1 MRVCGGPIAIFLA
14 SLVPLSALADDSLT
28 PSVATL
34 SVEGQRDR
42 AEVVIDGSFRVP
54 KYSIDSLGDGKQII
68 IHVEDAVLGPGGLQV
83 HGSSALIVR
92 STASDSARGVRIAIQ
107 LTRKATYRARTE
119 DGRIRVLFD
128 ASDNPAAEHGDRQLS
143 RKAVSKPA
151 AVGGGYAPIP
161 ATDVAPSA
169 ETTSVGELPTVQYVG
184 IERRNGRERVIIEL
198 DRPAEFRIVPGA
210 NGPARMEVHGAK
222 LGARVPTRVPGEV
235 GSIVREVQV
244 GAEAGRV
251 TLSVDRKGVGNATAI
266 REGNRIVWMFAGEV
280 AASGNARQ
288 TETIAREEAVDVDGE
303 EVAAFLSDVPLQVS
317 AAKNG
322 ARYEGRRI
330 DLDFKDA
337 DIHNILRLLSEVG
350 NVNVV
355 TADDVSGSVTIKMR
369 SVPWDQALDVILTS
383 KGLGMVRRG
392 NLIRVAPQ
400 ATLEKERELA
410 IAREKQRL
418 ALAPLETRLI
428 PVSYAGA
435 TTLQPRVSELLSER
449 GKVAVDVRTNILVV
463 RDVPENLDN
472 VEELVRSLD
481 TQTPQVL
488 IEARI
493 VEAGASFTNEFGI
506 QWGGDVVMSSA
517 TGNPTGLV
525 FPSDLTLAGGSTDTQ
540 TPTAGLSPFGGT
552 PNPNFVVNFP
562 APAGTGRGA
571 AIGLSMGS
579 LSGNVNVSV
588 RLSAFETSGDLRIIS
603 APRIL
608 TLDNH
613 AATIS
618 QGTSIPYSQVGAQGV
633 QTTFQEAV
641 LSLNVTPHVTND
653 GAVSMD
659 VAISRNEPDFNQR
672 SARGDPTILKRQAQ
686 TTLLVQD
693 GHTAVIGG
701 IFTRNSGHGFDQIPF
716 FGDIPILGVLF
727 QHRTQRDARSELLI
741 FLTPRIVNRGEA
753 LSH

>member
-1 MRVCGGPIAIFLA
+1 MRVSCGGMAVLA
-14 SLVPLSALADDSLT
+14 VAVVLPGLALAEPSRTSL
-28 PSVATL
+28 ATL
-34 SVEGQRDR
+34 HVSGQRDR
-42 AEVVIDGSFRVP
+42 AEVTIDGNFKVP
-54 KYSIDSLGDGKQII
+54 SYSIDALDDGKQVII
-68 IHVEDAVLGPGGLQV
+68 SVDGAQLDSQGLKVDGTAQLV
-83 HGSSALIVR
+83 VS
-92 STASDSARGVRIAIQ
+92 STATTSAKGVRIAVK
-107 LTRKATYRARTE
+107 LTRRAAYRARSE
-119 DGRIRVLFD
+119 DGKIKVTFD
-128 ASDNPAAEHGDRQLS
+128 ALD
-143 RKAVSKPA
+143 
-151 AVGGGYAPIP
+151 
-161 ATDVAPSA
+161 ATEPNSEPDGSHAS
-169 ETTSVGELPTVQYVG
+169 TIQHVG
-184 IERRNGRERVIIEL
+184 IERRDGRERVVIEL
-198 DRPAEFRIVPGA
+198 DHPAEFRIIPG
-210 NGPARMEVHGAK
+210 NSGPARMQIERAGI
-222 LGARVPTRVPGEV
+222 ARDVPAQIKGDDASQVRNVAVRGEGDRVLL
-235 GSIVREVQV
+235 
-244 GAEAGRV
+244 
-251 TLSVDRKGVGNATAI
+251 TVDRASFGNATAI
-266 REGNRIVWMFAGEV
+266 REGNRIVWMFAPGV
-280 AASGNARQ
+280 STKGISRQ
-288 TETIAREEAVDVDGE
+288 TETVAREAAVNIDGE
-303 EVAAFLSDVPLQVS
+303 EVAAFLSDVPLQVGVP
-317 AAKNG
+317 KTDN
-322 ARYEGRRI
+322 RYSGRRI

-355 TADDVSGSVTIKMR
+355 TADDVSGTITIKMR
-369 SVPWDQALDVILTS
+369 AVPWDQALDVILTS

-400 ATLEKERELA
+400 AVLEKERELA

-428 PVSYAGA
+428 PVSYATA
-435 TTLQPRVSELLSER
+435 QTLQPRVSELLSER

-463 RDVPENLDN
+463 RDIPENLDS

-488 IEARI
+488 IEARV
-493 VEAGASFTNEFGI
+493 VEATTSFSNEFGI
-506 QWGGDVVMSSA
+506 QWGGDVSMSSA

-525 FPSDLTLAGGSTDTQ
+525 FPHDLTLAGGATDGQ

-552 PNPNFVVNFP
+552 PNPNFAVNFP
-562 APAGTGRGA
+562 APAGKGQGG

-579 LSGNVNVSV
+579 LSGNVNFSL
-588 RLSAFETSGDLRIIS
+588 RLSAYETSGQVRIIS
-603 APRIL
+603 APRVL

-613 AATIS
+613 SATIS

-641 LSLNVTPHVTND
+641 LSLHVTPHVTND

-659 VAISRNEPDFNQR
+659 VQISRNEPDFNNR

-701 IFTRNSGHGFDQIPF
+701 IYTRNSGTGFDQIPVL
-716 FGDIPILGVLF
+716 GDIPILGVIF
-727 QHRTQRDARSELLI
+727 QHHDRRDARGELLI

>member
-1 MRVCGGPIAIFLA
+1 AGNIRSIE
-14 SLVPLSALADDSLT
+14 T
-28 PSVATL
+28 VAKET
-34 SVEGQRDR
+34 
-42 AEVVIDGSFRVP
+42 
-54 KYSIDSLGDGKQII
+54 
-68 IHVEDAVLGPGGLQV
+68 AVN
-83 HGSSALIVR
+83 I
-92 STASDSARGVRIAIQ
+92 
-107 LTRKATYRARTE
+107 
-119 DGRIRVLFD
+119 
-128 ASDNPAAEHGDRQLS
+128 
-143 RKAVSKPA
+143 
-151 AVGGGYAPIP
+151 
-161 ATDVAPSA
+161 
-169 ETTSVGELPTVQYVG
+169 
-184 IERRNGRERVIIEL
+184 
-198 DRPAEFRIVPGA
+198 
-210 NGPARMEVHGAK
+210 
-222 LGARVPTRVPGEV
+222 
-235 GSIVREVQV
+235 
-244 GAEAGRV
+244 
-251 TLSVDRKGVGNATAI
+251 
-266 REGNRIVWMFAGEV
+266 
-280 AASGNARQ
+280 
-288 TETIAREEAVDVDGE
+288 DGE
-303 EVAAFLSDVPLQVS
+303 EVAAFLSDVPLQVGVPKS
-317 AAKNG
+317 DG
-322 ARYEGRRI
+322 RYSGRRI

-369 SVPWDQALDVILTS
+369 AVPWDQALDVILTS

-428 PVSYAGA
+428 PVSYAA
-435 TTLQPRVSELLSER
+435 ALTLQPRVNELLSER

-463 RDVPENLDN
+463 RDIPENLDN

-493 VEAGASFTNEFGI
+493 VEATTSFSNEFGI
-506 QWGGDVVMSSA
+506 QWGGDVAASSA

-525 FPSDLTLAGGSTDTQ
+525 FPHDLTVAGGATDGT
-540 TPTAGLSPFGGT
+540 TPVAGLSPFGGT

-562 APAGTGRGA
+562 APAGTGRGG

-579 LSGNVNVSV
+579 LSGNLNVSV
-588 RLSAFETSGDLRIIS
+588 RLSAFESTGQARIIS
-603 APRIL
+603 APRVL

-613 AATIS
+613 SATIS

-641 LSLNVTPHVTND
+641 LSLAVTPHVTND
-653 GAVSMD
+653 GAVSME
-659 VAISRNEPDFNQR
+659 VQITRNEPNFNQR

-701 IFTRNSGHGFDQIPF
+701 IYTRNSGTGLDQIPLL
-716 FGDIPILGVLF
+716 GDIPILGVIF
-727 QHRTQRDARSELLI
+727 QHHTKTDARNELLI
-741 FLTPRIVNRGEA
+741 FLTPRIVNRGDA

>member
-1 MRVCGGPIAIFLA
+1 MRVSCGGIAVLCIGLWSRSVSAEPPSSDQPATSRLA
-14 SLVPLSALADDSLT
+14 RAEELPEVAAQRTGSI
-28 PSVATL
+28 ATL
-34 SVEGQRDR
+34 RIEGQRDH
-42 AEVVIDGSFRVP
+42 AELVIDGSFENP
-54 KYSIDSLGDGKQII
+54 SYSLDTLDGGKQVII
-68 IHVEDAVLGPGGLQV
+68 LVDDAVLAERNV
-83 HGSSALIVR
+83 AVRGSAQLIVR
-92 STASDSARGVRIAIQ
+92 STASSSAKGVRVVVQ
-107 LTRKATYRARTE
+107 LTRPAAYRAR
-119 DGRIRVLFD
+119 GQNGKIRVTFD
-128 ASDNPAAEHGDRQLS
+128 ALDAATKKVE
-143 RKAVSKPA
+143 
-151 AVGGGYAPIP
+151 
-161 ATDVAPSA
+161 PSA
-169 ETTSVGELPTVQYVG
+169 RPQTTANSDLGQVSYVG
-184 IERRNGRERVIIEL
+184 IERRNGRERVVVDL
-198 DRPAEFRIVPGA
+198 DRAAEFRVIPGSA
-210 NGPARMEVHGAK
+210 GPARMEIE
-222 LGARVPTRVPGEV
+222 RVRLRPEVPALVRGTEGSVVRGIKVSSDGDRVL
-235 GSIVREVQV
+235 
-244 GAEAGRV
+244 
-251 TLSVDRKGVGNATAI
+251 LSVDRLAGGNATAI
-266 REGNRIVWMFAGEV
+266 REGNRIVWLFAADPSNHGL
-280 AASGNARQ
+280 ARV
-288 TETIAREEAVDVDGE
+288 TETVARERATQIDGE
-303 EVAAFLSDVPLQVS
+303 EVAAFLSDVPLQVGTPS
-317 AAKNG
+317 G
-322 ARYEGRRI
+322 DGRYNGRRI

-355 TADDVSGSVTIKMR
+355 TADDVAGSVTIKMR
-369 SVPWDQALDVILTS
+369 AVPWDQALDVILTS

-435 TTLQPRVSELLSER
+435 TTLQPRVNELLSER
-449 GKVAVDVRTNILVV
+449 GKVAVDERTNILVV
-463 RDVPENLDN
+463 RDIPENLDN

-493 VEAGASFTNEFGI
+493 VEARTTFTNELGI

-517 TGNPTGLV
+517 TGNPTGLI
-525 FPSDLTLAGGSTDTQ
+525 FPHDLTIAGGATDGT
-540 TPTAGLSPFGGT
+540 TPLAGLSPFGGT

-562 APAGTGRGA
+562 APAGTGRGG

-579 LSGNVNVSV
+579 LSGNVNFSL
-588 RLSAFETSGDLRIIS
+588 RLSAYESTGQARIIS
-603 APRIL
+603 APRVL

-613 AATIS
+613 SATIS

-641 LSLNVTPHVTND
+641 LSLQVTPHVTND

-659 VAISRNEPDFNQR
+659 VKVSRNEPDFNQR

-686 TTLLVQD
+686 TVLLVQD

-701 IFTRNSGHGFDQIPF
+701 IYTRNSGHSKDEIPLL
-716 FGDIPILGVLF
+716 GDIPILGWLF
-727 QHRTQRDARSELLI
+727 QHHTKTDARNELLI

>member
-1 MRVCGGPIAIFLA
+1 VLA
-14 SLVPLSALADDSLT
+14 EQPKPA
-28 PSVATL
+28 VATL
-34 SVEGQRDR
+34 HVSGQRDR
-42 AEVVIDGSFRVP
+42 AEVTIDGTFRIP
-54 KYSIDSLGDGKQII
+54 AYSIDTLDDGKQVI
-68 IHVEDAVLGPGGLQV
+68 IHVEGAVLGEQGLKV
-83 HGSSALIVR
+83 DGSAQLIVR
-92 STASDSARGVRIAIQ
+92 STASTTAKGVRIVVT
-107 LTRKATYRARTE
+107 LTHRAAYRARTE
-119 DGRIRVLFD
+119 AGKIRVLFD
-128 ASDNPAAEHGDRQLS
+128 ALNADALNTDAVPEVSSGTQQPA
-143 RKAVSKPA
+143 KVK
-151 AVGGGYAPIP
+151 
-161 ATDVAPSA
+161 
-169 ETTSVGELPTVQYVG
+169 YVG
-184 IERRNGRERVIIEL
+184 IERRNGRERVVVEL
-198 DRPAEFRIVPGA
+198 DHPAEFRIIPG
-210 NGPARMEVHGAK
+210 NGPARMEIERAALADSVPAQIKGDDASVVR
-222 LGARVPTRVPGEV
+222 GIRVNTDG
-235 GSIVREVQV
+235 
-244 GAEAGRV
+244 GRV
-251 TLSVDRKGVGNATAI
+251 TLAVDRLAGGNATAI
-266 REGNRIVWMFAGEV
+266 REGNRIVWLFAAEPVVRGLARATETVARETAVDIDGDEV
-280 AASGNARQ
+280 AG
-288 TETIAREEAVDVDGE
+288 
-303 EVAAFLSDVPLQVS
+303 FLSDVPLQVGVPKS
-317 AAKNG
+317 DG
-322 ARYEGRRI
+322 RYSGRRI

-355 TADDVSGSVTIKMR
+355 TADDVSGTVTIKMR
-369 SVPWDQALDVILTS
+369 SVPWDQALDVILTA

-400 ATLEKERELA
+400 STLEKERELA

-435 TTLQPRVSELLSER
+435 ATLQPRVSELLSER

-463 RDVPENLDN
+463 RDIPENLDS

-493 VEAGASFTNEFGI
+493 VEATTSFTNEFGI

-525 FPSDLTLAGGSTDTQ
+525 FPHDLTIAGGSTDGQ
-540 TPTAGLSPFGGT
+540 TPVAGLSPFGGA

-579 LSGNVNVSV
+579 LSGNVNFSL
-588 RLSAFETSGDLRIIS
+588 RLSAFETTGQVRIIS
-603 APRIL
+603 APRVL

-613 AATIS
+613 SATIS

-641 LSLNVTPHVTND
+641 LSLHVTPHVTND
-653 GAVSMD
+653 GAVSME
-659 VAISRNEPDFNQR
+659 VQISRNEPDFNQR

-701 IFTRNSGHGFDQIPF
+701 IYTRNSGHGFDQIPLL
-716 FGDIPILGVLF
+716 GDIPLLGVLF
-727 QHRTQRDARSELLI
+727 QHHTKRDARSELLI

>member
-1 MRVCGGPIAIFLA
+1 MRVLCGIAVLTAGLLA
-14 SLVPLSALADDSLT
+14 LPVRAQQPKAA
-28 PSVATL
+28 VATL
-34 SVEGQRDR
+34 HVSGQRDR
-42 AEVVIDGSFRVP
+42 AEVTIDGSFRIP
-54 KYSIDSLGDGKQII
+54 TYSIDTLDDGKQVI
-68 IHVEDAVLGPGGLQV
+68 IHVENAVLAEQGLKV
-83 HGSSALIVR
+83 DGSAQLIVR
-92 STASDSARGVRIAIQ
+92 STASTTAKGVRIVVT
-107 LTRKATYRARTE
+107 LTHRAAYRARTE
-119 DGRIRVLFD
+119 AGKIRLLFD
-128 ASDNPAAEHGDRQLS
+128 AVEREPVEPVHAASGTAQQPA
-143 RKAVSKPA
+143 KVK
-151 AVGGGYAPIP
+151 
-161 ATDVAPSA
+161 
-169 ETTSVGELPTVQYVG
+169 YVG
-184 IERRNGRERVIIEL
+184 IERRNGRERVVIEL
-198 DRPAEFRIVPGA
+198 DQAAPFRIIPGT
-210 NGPARMEVHGAK
+210 GPARMEIEGAQLADGVPAQIK
-222 LGARVPTRVPGEV
+222 GDDISVVRSIRVNGE
-235 GSIVREVQV
+235 G
-244 GAEAGRV
+244 GRV
-251 TLSVDRKGVGNATAI
+251 TLAVDRAAGGNATAI
-266 REGNRIVWMFAGEV
+266 REGSRIVWLFAAEPYVRGLARATETVAREAVVDIDSDEV
-280 AASGNARQ
+280 AG
-288 TETIAREEAVDVDGE
+288 
-303 EVAAFLSDVPLQVS
+303 FLSDVPLQVGVPKTDS
-317 AAKNG
+317 
-322 ARYEGRRI
+322 RYSGRRI

-355 TADDVSGSVTIKMR
+355 TADDVSGTVTIKMR
-369 SVPWDQALDVILTS
+369 AVPWDQALDVILTA

-400 ATLEKERELA
+400 STLEKERELA

-435 TTLQPRVSELLSER
+435 ATLQPRVNELLSER

-463 RDVPENLDN
+463 RDIPENLDS

-493 VEAGASFTNEFGI
+493 VEATTSFTNEFGI

-525 FPSDLTLAGGSTDTQ
+525 FPHDLTIAGGSTDGQ
-540 TPTAGLSPFGGT
+540 TPVAGLSPFGGA

-562 APAGTGRGA
+562 APAGTGRGG

-579 LSGNVNVSV
+579 LSGNVNFSL
-588 RLSAFETSGDLRIIS
+588 RLSAFETTGQLRVIS
-603 APRIL
+603 APRVL

-613 AATIS
+613 SATIS

-641 LSLNVTPHVTND
+641 LSLHVTPHVTND
-653 GAVSMD
+653 GAVSME
-659 VAISRNEPDFNQR
+659 VQITRNEPDFNNR

-701 IFTRNSGHGFDQIPF
+701 IYTRNTGHGLDQIPLL
-716 FGDIPILGVLF
+716 GDIPLLGVLF
-727 QHRTQRDARSELLI
+727 QHHTKRDARDELLI

>member
-1 MRVCGGPIAIFLA
+1 MRVSCGAIAVLCL
-14 SLVPLSALADDSLT
+14 SLCSGTVWADESRGA
-28 PSVATL
+28 VATL
-34 SVEGQRDR
+34 HVAGQHDR
-42 AEVVIDGSFRVP
+42 AELTIAGTFDKP
-54 KYSIDSLGDGKQII
+54 AYSIDALNGGKQIVI
-68 IHVEDAVLGPGGLQV
+68 LLDGATLAEPGV
-83 HGSSALIVR
+83 SVDGSAQLIVR
-92 STASDSARGVRIAIQ
+92 STASSSAKGVRVVVQ
-107 LTRKATYRARTE
+107 LTQAASYRARAE
-119 DGRIRVLFD
+119 DGKVHVYFESLSAAAADRDEVETS
-128 ASDNPAAEHGDRQLS
+128 SDSQLCQV
-143 RKAVSKPA
+143 K
-151 AVGGGYAPIP
+151 
-161 ATDVAPSA
+161 
-169 ETTSVGELPTVQYVG
+169 YVG
-184 IERRNGRERVIIEL
+184 VERRNGRERVVIDL
-198 DRPAEFRIVPGA
+198 DRHADFRVIPGGGPT
-210 NGPARMEVHGAK
+210 GPARMEIEHAQPT
-222 LGARVPTRVPGEV
+222 AAVPAQIRASDTGVVR
-235 GSIVREVQV
+235 SIKVVREGEKVLL
-244 GAEAGRV
+244 A
-251 TLSVDRKGVGNATAI
+251 VDRAAGSTATAI
-266 REGNRIVWMFAGEV
+266 REGHRIVWLFAGEPTV
-280 AASGNARQ
+280 RGQARL
-288 TETIAREEAVDVDGE
+288 TETIAREAPTEIDGE
-303 EVAAFLSDVPLQVS
+303 EVAAFLSDVPLQVGVN
-317 AAKNG
+317 KNDS
-322 ARYEGRRI
+322 RYTGRRI

-369 SVPWDQALDVILTS
+369 AVPWDQALDVILTS

-400 ATLEKERELA
+400 TTLEKERELA

-428 PVSYAGA
+428 PVSYATA
-435 TTLQPRVSELLSER
+435 QTLQPRVNELLSER
-449 GKVAVDVRTNILVV
+449 GKVAVDERTNMLVV
-463 RDVPENLDN
+463 RDIPENLES

-493 VEAGASFTNEFGI
+493 IEARTSFSNEFGI

-525 FPSDLTLAGGSTDTQ
+525 FPHDLTLAGGATDGT
-540 TPTAGLSPFGGT
+540 TPTQGLSPFGGV
-552 PNPNFVVNFP
+552 PNPNFVVNLP

-571 AIGLSMGS
+571 ALGLSMGS
-579 LSGNVNVSV
+579 LSGNINFSL
-588 RLSAFETSGDLRIIS
+588 RLSAFETTGQVRIIS
-603 APRIL
+603 APRVL

-613 AATIS
+613 SATIS

-659 VAISRNEPDFNQR
+659 VKISRNEPDFNQR

-686 TTLLVQD
+686 TYLLVQD

-701 IFTRNSGHGFDQIPF
+701 IYTRNTGRSLDQIPLL
-716 FGDIPILGVLF
+716 GDIPILGVIF
-727 QHRTQRDARSELLI
+727 QHHVKSDQRNELLI

>member
-1 MRVCGGPIAIFLA
+1 MRVCGGKIAV
-14 SLVPLSALADDSLT
+14 LVAWFFPLTALADDSQAA
-28 PSVATL
+28 VATL
-34 SVEGQRDR
+34 NVEGQRDH
-42 AEVVIDGSFRVP
+42 AEVVIDGSFHVP
-54 KYSIDSLGDGKQII
+54 KYSIDALADGKQVV
-68 IHVEDAVLGPGGLQV
+68 IHVEDAVLGPKGV
-83 HGSSALIVR
+83 TVNGSSALIVR
-92 STASDSARGVRIAIQ
+92 SSASTDARGVRINIQ
-107 LTRKATYRARTE
+107 LTRKATYRARSE
-119 DGRIRVLFD
+119 DGKIRVIFD
-128 ASDNPAAEHGDRQLS
+128 ARDAAVVPAAAESL
-143 RKAVSKPA
+143 PTA
-151 AVGGGYAPIP
+151 ASPRA
-161 ATDVAPSA
+161 A
-169 ETTSVGELPTVQYVG
+169 TVQYVG
-184 IERRNGRERVIIEL
+184 IERRNGRERVVIEL
-198 DRPAEFRIVPGA
+198 DRPAEFRIVPGEG
-210 NGPARMEVHGAK
+210 GPARMEVHGAL
-222 LGARVPTRVPGEV
+222 LGSRVPSRVQGEA
-235 GSIVREVQV
+235 GGLVREVQI
-244 GAEAGRV
+244 GSAPDRV
-251 TLSVDRKGVGNATAI
+251 TLSVDRTNAGNATAI
-266 REGNRIVWMFAGEV
+266 REGNRIVWLFAGEGPQQP
-280 AASGNARQ
+280 GNARR
-288 TETIAREEAVDVDGE
+288 TETIAREAVVDVDGE
-303 EVAAFLSDVPLQVS
+303 EVAAFLSDVPLQVGA

-322 ARYEGRRI
+322 QRYEGRRI

-355 TADDVSGSVTIKMR
+355 TADDVQGSVTIKMR

-493 VEAGASFTNEFGI
+493 VEATTSFTNEFGI

-525 FPSDLTLAGGSTDTQ
+525 FPHDLTIAGGSTDTQ

-579 LSGNVNVSV
+579 LSGNVNFSV
-588 RLSAFETSGDLRIIS
+588 RLSAFETTGQVRIIS

-701 IFTRNSGHGFDQIPF
+701 IYTRNSGHGFDQIPV

-727 QHRTQRDARSELLI
+727 QHHTQRDGRSELLI

>member
-1 MRVCGGPIAIFLA
+1 MRVCGGHIAVLVA
-14 SLVPLSALADDSLT
+14 SLFPLSALADDSQ
-28 PSVATL
+28 PPAVATL
-34 SVEGQRDR
+34 NVEGQRDR
-42 AEVVIDGSFRVP
+42 AEVVIDGSFKVP

-83 HGSSALIVR
+83 SGSSALIVR
-92 STASDSARGVRIAIQ
+92 SSASDSARGVRIAIQ
-107 LTRKATYRARTE
+107 LTRKAAYRARSE
-119 DGRIRVLFD
+119 DGKIRVLFD
-128 ASDNPAAEHGDRQLS
+128 ATQAGEKGVS
-143 RKAVSKPA
+143 RKAVPKPA
-151 AVGGGYAPIP
+151 ADGGGYTPIP
-161 ATDVAPSA
+161 TPEVAPAADSG
-169 ETTSVGELPTVQYVG
+169 VVPTVQYVG

-210 NGPARMEVHGAK
+210 TGPARMEVHGAA
-222 LGARVPTRVPGEV
+222 LGTKVPTRIPGET
-235 GSIVREVQV
+235 GAIVREVQV
-244 GAEAGRV
+244 GSEAGRV
-251 TLSVDRKGVGNATAI
+251 TLSVDRKGAGNATAI
-266 REGNRIVWMFAGEV
+266 REGNRIVWMFAGETL
-280 AASGNARQ
+280 ASGGARQ
-288 TETIAREEAVDVDGE
+288 TETIAKETAVDVDGE
-303 EVAAFLSDVPLQVS
+303 EVAAFLSDVPLQVA

-322 ARYEGRRI
+322 QRYEGRRI

-355 TADDVSGSVTIKMR
+355 TADDVRGTVTIKMR

-435 TTLQPRVSELLSER
+435 QTLQPRVSELLSER
-449 GKVAVDVRTNILVV
+449 GKVAVDIRTNILVV

-525 FPSDLTLAGGSTDTQ
+525 FPHDLTIAGGSTDGQ
-540 TPTAGLSPFGGT
+540 TPTAGLSPFGGA

-659 VAISRNEPDFNQR
+659 VSISRNEPDFNQR

>member
-1 MRVCGGPIAIFLA
+1 MRVSCGGIAVLLTALWAGSVLA
-14 SLVPLSALADDSLT
+14 EEPRAA
-28 PSVATL
+28 VATL
-34 SVEGQRDR
+34 HVSGQRDR
-42 AEVVIDGSFRVP
+42 AELTVDGTFGIP
-54 KYSIDSLGDGKQII
+54 TYSIDSLDGGKQVII
-68 IHVEDAVLGPGGLQV
+68 QVDDAVLAERGVNIEGTSQ
-83 HGSSALIVR
+83 LITR
-92 STASDSARGVRIAIQ
+92 STASSTAQGVR
-107 LTRKATYRARTE
+107 
-119 DGRIRVLFD
+119 VVV
-128 ASDNPAAEHGDRQLS
+128 QLS
-143 RKAVSKPA
+143 RKAAYRARGEQGKIRVFFDALPADAAAAKP
-151 AVGGGYAPIP
+151 VTP
-161 ATDVAPSA
+161 VQPSQSA
-169 ETTSVGELPTVQYVG
+169 GALSQVKYVG
-184 IERRNGRERVIIEL
+184 IEKRNGRERVVIDL
-198 DRPAEFRIVPGA
+198 DRAAEFRIIPGST
-210 NGPARMEVHGAK
+210 GPARMEIDRSALLRNVPAEVRGTQ
-222 LGARVPTRVPGEV
+222 GSVVQGVRVASEGD
-235 GSIVREVQV
+235 
-244 GAEAGRV
+244 RV
-251 TLSVDRKGVGNATAI
+251 TLSVDRGAGSSGTAI
-266 REGNRIVWMFAGEV
+266 REGNRIVWLFAAEV
-280 AASGNARQ
+280 AKSNLARN
-288 TETIAREEAVDVDGE
+288 TETVAREPVANVDGE
-303 EVAAFLSDVPLQVS
+303 EVAAFLSDVPLQVGV
-317 AAKNG
+317 AKSDS
-322 ARYEGRRI
+322 RYTGRRI

-355 TADDVSGSVTIKMR
+355 TADDVSGSITIKMR
-369 SVPWDQALDVILTS
+369 AVPWDQALDVILTS

-400 ATLEKERELA
+400 TTLEKERELA

-418 ALAPLETRLI
+418 ALAPLETRLV
-428 PVSYAGA
+428 PVSYATA
-435 TTLQPRVSELLSER
+435 NTLQPRVSELLSER
-449 GKVAVDVRTNILVV
+449 GKVAVDERTNILVV

-493 VEAGASFTNEFGI
+493 VEATTSFTNEFGI

-525 FPSDLTLAGGSTDTQ
+525 FPHDLTLAGGSTDGQ

-562 APAGTGRGA
+562 APVGTGRGG

-579 LSGNVNVSV
+579 LSGNVNFSL
-588 RLSAFETSGDLRIIS
+588 RLSAYETTGQVRIIS
-603 APRIL
+603 APRVL

-613 AATIS
+613 SAMIS

-641 LSLNVTPHVTND
+641 LALNVTPHVTND

-659 VAISRNEPDFNQR
+659 VKISRNEPDFNQR

-686 TTLLVQD
+686 TSLLVQD

-701 IFTRNSGHGFDQIPF
+701 IYTRNSGHGFDQVPLL
-716 FGDIPILGVLF
+716 GDIPILGVIF
-727 QHRTQRDARSELLI
+727 QHHTKPDARSELLI

>member
-1 MRVCGGPIAIFLA
+1 MRVCGGKIVVLLA
-14 SLVPLSALADDSLT
+14 WFFPLTALADDSQGA
-28 PSVATL
+28 VATL
-34 SVEGQRDR
+34 SVEGQRDQ
-42 AEVVIDGSFRVP
+42 AEVVIDGTFQVP
-54 KYSIDSLGDGKQII
+54 KYSIDALADGKQVV
-68 IHVEDAVLGPGGLQV
+68 IHVEDAVLGPGGLTV

-92 STASDSARGVRIAIQ
+92 SSASTDARGVRINIQ
-107 LTRKATYRARTE
+107 LTRKATYRARSE
-119 DGRIRVLFD
+119 DGKIRVSFD
-128 ASDNPAAEHGDRQLS
+128 ARDGATAPAAE
-143 RKAVSKPA
+143 PA
-151 AVGGGYAPIP
+151 QAAMPTAASP
-161 ATDVAPSA
+161 RAA
-169 ETTSVGELPTVQYVG
+169 TVQFVG
-184 IERRNGRERVIIEL
+184 IERRNGRERVVIEL
-198 DRPAEFRIVPGA
+198 DRPADFRIVPGES
-210 NGPARMEVHGAK
+210 GPARMEVHGAL
-222 LGARVPTRVPGEV
+222 LGARVPSRVQGEN
-235 GSIVREVQV
+235 GSIVREVQI
-244 GAEAGRV
+244 GSAPDRV
-251 TLSVDRKGVGNATAI
+251 TLSVQRVGAGNATAI
-266 REGNRIVWMFAGEV
+266 REGNRIVWLFASEGPQQ
-280 AASGNARQ
+280 AGTNSRR
-288 TETIAREEAVDVDGE
+288 TETIAREAAVDVDGE
-303 EVAAFLSDVPLQVS
+303 EVAAFLSDVPLQVGA
-317 AAKNG
+317 AAKG
-322 ARYEGRRI
+322 GQRYEGRRI

-355 TADDVSGSVTIKMR
+355 TADDVGGSVTIKMR

-435 TTLQPRVSELLSER
+435 QTLQPRVNELLSER

-493 VEAGASFTNEFGI
+493 VEATTSFTNEFGI

-525 FPSDLTLAGGSTDTQ
+525 FPHDLTIAGGSTDSQ

-579 LSGNVNVSV
+579 LSGNVNFSV
-588 RLSAFETSGDLRIIS
+588 RLSAFETTGQVRIIS

-701 IFTRNSGHGFDQIPF
+701 IYTRNSGHGFDQIPF

-727 QHRTQRDARSELLI
+727 QHHTQRDGRSELLI

>member
-1 MRVCGGPIAIFLA
+1 MRVLCARIAVLVAVLLPRPLLA
-14 SLVPLSALADDSLT
+14 EPLKPA
-28 PSVATL
+28 VATL
-34 SVEGQRDR
+34 HVSGQHDR
-42 AEVVIDGSFRVP
+42 AEVTIDGTFHIPS
-54 KYSIDSLGDGKQII
+54 YSIDTVDDGKQVI
-68 IHVEDAVLGPGGLQV
+68 IHVDNAVLAEQGLKV
-83 HGSSALIVR
+83 DGSANLIVR
-92 STASDSARGVRIAIQ
+92 STAASTAKGVRIVVT
-107 LTRKATYRARTE
+107 LTQAAAYRARGE
-119 DGRIRVLFD
+119 DGKIRLLFD
-128 ASDNPAAEHGDRQLS
+128 AITPAQPTGEAPVE
-143 RKAVSKPA
+143 AP
-151 AVGGGYAPIP
+151 AVGDTAQIR
-161 ATDVAPSA
+161 
-169 ETTSVGELPTVQYVG
+169 YVG
-184 IERRNGRERVIIEL
+184 IERRNGRERVVIDL
-198 DRPAEFRIVPGA
+198 DHPTDFRIVPGGT
-210 NGPARMEVHGAK
+210 GPARMEIERAAPVAGLPK
-222 LGARVPTRVPGEV
+222 QIKGDD
-235 GSIVREVQV
+235 GSVVRSIQV
-244 GAEAGRV
+244 KPEAGHV
-251 TLSVDRKGVGNATAI
+251 TLLVDRAAGGNATAI
-266 REGNRIVWMFAGEV
+266 REGNRIVWLFAAEQTVKGMSR
-280 AASGNARQ
+280 A
-288 TETIAREEAVDVDGE
+288 TETVARETSVNIDGD
-303 EVAAFLSDVPLQVS
+303 EVAAFLSDIPLQVGVPKS
-317 AAKNG
+317 DG
-322 ARYEGRRI
+322 RYSGRRI

-355 TADDVSGSVTIKMR
+355 TADDVSGTVTIKMR
-369 SVPWDQALDVILTS
+369 AVPWDQALDVILTS

-435 TTLQPRVSELLSER
+435 ATLQPRVNELLSER

-463 RDVPENLDN
+463 RDIPENLDS

-493 VEAGASFTNEFGI
+493 VEATTSFTNEIGI

-525 FPSDLTLAGGSTDTQ
+525 FPHDLTVAGGATDGQ
-540 TPTAGLSPFGGT
+540 TPTAGLSPFGGA

-579 LSGNVNVSV
+579 LSGNVNFSL
-588 RLSAFETSGDLRIIS
+588 RLSAFETTGQVRIIS
-603 APRIL
+603 APRVL

-613 AATIS
+613 SATIS

-641 LSLNVTPHVTND
+641 LSLAVTPHVTND
-653 GAVSMD
+653 GAVSME
-659 VAISRNEPDFNQR
+659 VQISRNEPDFNQR

-701 IFTRNSGHGFDQIPF
+701 IYTRNSGSGLDQIPLL
-716 FGDIPILGVLF
+716 GDIPILGVLF
-727 QHRTQRDARSELLI
+727 QHRTKRDARSELLI

>member
-1 MRVCGGPIAIFLA
+1 VLHV
-14 SLVPLSALADDSLT
+14 S
-28 PSVATL
+28 
-34 SVEGQRDR
+34 GQHDR
-42 AEVVIDGSFRVP
+42 AEVTVEGNFRIP
-54 KYSIDSLGDGKQII
+54 SYSIDTLDDGKQVV
-68 IHVEDAVLGPGGLQV
+68 IHVDNAVLAEQGLKV
-83 HGSSALIVR
+83 DGSAKLVVRSSAA
-92 STASDSARGVRIAIQ
+92 STAKGVRIVVT
-107 LTRKATYRARTE
+107 LTQAAAYRARGE
-119 DGRIRVLFD
+119 DGKIRVLFD
-128 ASDNPAAEHGDRQLS
+128 AIASNDTHETAEAPVEAPLAVPAAGD
-143 RKAVSKPA
+143 A
-151 AVGGGYAPIP
+151 AQIK
-161 ATDVAPSA
+161 
-169 ETTSVGELPTVQYVG
+169 YVG
-184 IERRNGRERVIIEL
+184 IERRNGRERVVIDL
-198 DRPAEFRIVPGA
+198 DHPTEFRIVPGG
-210 NGPARMEVHGAK
+210 NGPARMEIEHSALVEGLPK
-222 LGARVPTRVPGEV
+222 QIKGDD
-235 GSIVREVQV
+235 GSVVRSIQV
-244 GAEAGRV
+244 KPEPGRV
-251 TLSVDRKGVGNATAI
+251 TVLVDRAVGGNATAI
-266 REGNRIVWMFAGEV
+266 REGNRIVWLFAAEQAVKGAARATETVARETSVNIDGDEV
-280 AASGNARQ
+280 AS
-288 TETIAREEAVDVDGE
+288 
-303 EVAAFLSDVPLQVS
+303 FLSDVPLQVGVPKS
-317 AAKNG
+317 DG
-322 ARYEGRRI
+322 RYSGRRI

-355 TADDVSGSVTIKMR
+355 TADDVSGTVTIKMR
-369 SVPWDQALDVILTS
+369 AVPWDQALDVILTS

-400 ATLEKERELA
+400 GTLEKERELA

-428 PVSYAGA
+428 PVSYATA
-435 TTLQPRVSELLSER
+435 NTLQPRVNELLSER

-463 RDVPENLDN
+463 RDIPENLDS

-493 VEAGASFTNEFGI
+493 VEATTSFSSEVGI

-517 TGNPTGLV
+517 TGNPTGLQ
-525 FPSDLTLAGGSTDTQ
+525 FPHDLTIAGGATDGST
-540 TPTAGLSPFGGT
+540 PVAGLSPFGGA

-571 AIGLSMGS
+571 ALGLSMGS
-579 LSGNVNVSV
+579 LSGNLNVSV
-588 RLSAFETSGDLRIIS
+588 RLSAFESTGQARIIS
-603 APRIL
+603 APRVL

-613 AATIS
+613 SATIS

-641 LSLNVTPHVTND
+641 LSLAVTPHVTND
-653 GAVSMD
+653 GSVSME
-659 VAISRNEPDFNQR
+659 VQITRNEPDFNNR

-701 IFTRNSGHGFDQIPF
+701 IYTRNSGTGLDQIPLL
-716 FGDIPILGVLF
+716 GDIPILGVLF
-727 QHRTQRDARSELLI
+727 QHRSKSDKRNELLI

>member
-1 MRVCGGPIAIFLA
+1 MSAGAARAEAETSKLAIAGLH
-14 SLVPLSALADDSLT
+14 
-28 PSVATL
+28 
-34 SVEGQRDR
+34 VEGQRDH
-42 AEVVIDGSFRVP
+42 AELTIDGRLGDPSYAIDTLDNGKQVVIVVEGAELGSRGVKVDGS
-54 KYSIDSLGDGKQII
+54 
-68 IHVEDAVLGPGGLQV
+68 A
-83 HGSSALIVR
+83 ALIVR
-92 STASDSARGVRIAIQ
+92 STASSTAKGVRVVVQLTRAAAYRARVEDGKIRVRFDARDEAAADPEPTAAPSGGHGPSQVRRVGIERAHDRERVVIELDRVAEFRVVPGVGPGAARLEIEHAQLRGDVPAQIRGVATSVVHGVRIA
-107 LTRKATYRARTE
+107 R
-119 DGRIRVLFD
+119 DGD
-128 ASDNPAAEHGDRQLS
+128 
-143 RKAVSKPA
+143 
-151 AVGGGYAPIP
+151 
-161 ATDVAPSA
+161 
-169 ETTSVGELPTVQYVG
+169 
-184 IERRNGRERVIIEL
+184 
-198 DRPAEFRIVPGA
+198 
-210 NGPARMEVHGAK
+210 
-222 LGARVPTRVPGEV
+222 
-235 GSIVREVQV
+235 
-244 GAEAGRV
+244 RV
-251 TLSVDRKGVGNATAI
+251 TLTVDRGGSGNATAI
-266 REGNRIVWMFAGEV
+266 REGNRIVWLFAPD
-280 AASGNARQ
+280 ASQRGQQRMI
-288 TETIAREEAVDVDGE
+288 ETVAREQATEVDGD
-303 EVAAFLSDVPLQVS
+303 EVAAFLSDVPLQIGVPKTDS
-317 AAKNG
+317 
-322 ARYEGRRI
+322 RYSGRRI

-355 TADDVSGSVTIKMR
+355 TADDVGGSVTIKMR
-369 SVPWDQALDVILTS
+369 AVPWDQALDVILTS

-400 ATLEKERELA
+400 TVLEKERELA

-435 TTLQPRVSELLSER
+435 GTLQPRVSELLSER
-449 GKVAVDVRTNILVV
+449 GKVAVDERTNILVV
-463 RDVPENLDN
+463 RDIPENLDN

-493 VEAGASFTNEFGI
+493 VEATTSFTNELGI

-525 FPSDLTLAGGSTDTQ
+525 FPHDLTIAGGATDGT
-540 TPTAGLSPFGGT
+540 TPTAGLSPFGGV
-552 PNPNFVVNFP
+552 PNPNFAVNFP
-562 APAGTGRGA
+562 APVGTGRGGA
-571 AIGLSMGS
+571 LGLSMGS
-579 LSGNVNVSV
+579 LSGNVNFSL
-588 RLSAFETSGDLRIIS
+588 RLSAYETTGQVRIIS
-603 APRIL
+603 APRVL

-613 AATIS
+613 SATIS

-659 VAISRNEPDFNQR
+659 VKISRNEPDFNQR

-701 IFTRNSGHGFDQIPF
+701 IYTRNSGHGFDQVPI
-716 FGDIPILGVLF
+716 FGDIPILGWLF
-727 QHRTQRDARSELLI
+727 QHHTKRDARSELLI

>member
-1 MRVCGGPIAIFLA
+1 MRVRWRVTCGRLAVLAAVWLPESAMADAKPAI
-14 SLVPLSALADDSLT
+14 
-28 PSVATL
+28 ATL
-34 SVEGQRDR
+34 HVSGQRDR
-42 AEVVIDGSFRVP
+42 AEVTIDGTGRIP
-54 KYSIDSLGDGKQII
+54 TYSIDALDDGKQVV
-68 IHVEDAVLGPGGLQV
+68 IHVEGAVLADSGLKV
-83 HGSSALIVR
+83 DGSSRLIVR
-92 STASDSARGVRIAIQ
+92 STASSSARGVRIV
-107 LTRKATYRARTE
+107 LTLTQRAAYRARSE
-119 DGRIRVLFD
+119 DGKIRVLFD
-128 ASDNPAAEHGDRQLS
+128 ALEKSAP
-143 RKAVSKPA
+143 VPA
-151 AVGGGYAPIP
+151 AVGGGSTIQH
-161 ATDVAPSA
+161 
-169 ETTSVGELPTVQYVG
+169 VGL
-184 IERRNGRERVIIEL
+184 ERKNGRERVVIEL
-198 DRPAEFRIVPGA
+198 DRPADFRIIPGQ
-210 NGPARMEVHGAK
+210 NGPARMEIDGAAMGPGLPALVKGDGSSVVRSIK
-222 LGARVPTRVPGEV
+222 LKPEHDRV
-235 GSIVREVQV
+235 QL
-244 GAEAGRV
+244 A
-251 TLSVDRKGVGNATAI
+251 VDRAAGSSATAI
-266 REGNRIVWMFAGEV
+266 REGNRIVWLFAGEPV
-280 AASGNARQ
+280 VKGMARA
-288 TETIAREEAVDVDGE
+288 TETVARESAVNVDGE
-303 EVAAFLSDVPLQVS
+303 EVAAFLSDVPLQVGVP
-317 AAKNG
+317 KTDG
-322 ARYEGRRI
+322 RYSGRRI

-355 TADDVSGSVTIKMR
+355 TADDVGGTVTIKMR
-369 SVPWDQALDVILTS
+369 AVPWDQALDVILTS

-428 PVSYAGA
+428 PVSYAVA
-435 TTLQPRVSELLSER
+435 AQLQPRVNELLSER

-493 VEAGASFTNEFGI
+493 VEAATTFTNDIGI

-525 FPSDLTLAGGSTDTQ
+525 FPHDLTIAGGATDGI
-540 TPTAGLSPFGGT
+540 TPMQGLSPFGGT

-562 APAGTGRGA
+562 APVGAGRGG

-579 LSGNVNVSV
+579 LSGNVNVSL
-588 RLSAFETSGDLRIIS
+588 RLSAFETTGQARIIS
-603 APRIL
+603 APRVL

-613 AATIS
+613 SATIS

-653 GAVSMD
+653 GAVSME
-659 VAISRNEPDFNQR
+659 VQISRNEPDFNQR

-701 IFTRNSGHGFDQIPF
+701 IYTRNSGTGFDQVPLL
-716 FGDIPILGVLF
+716 GDIPILGFLF
-727 QHRTQRDARSELLI
+727 QHHTKRDSRNELLI

>member
-1 MRVCGGPIAIFLA
+1 MRVCGGKFVVLVA
-14 SLVPLSALADDSLT
+14 SFFPLSALADDSQ
-28 PSVATL
+28 PAVASL
-34 SVEGQRDR
+34 HIEGERDR
-42 AEVVIDGSFRVP
+42 AEVVIEGSWGVP
-54 KYSIDSLGDGKQII
+54 KYSLDALDDGKQVIV
-68 IHVEDAVLGPGGLQV
+68 HVEDAVLGPEGMET
-83 HGSSALIVR
+83 HGSSQLVVR
-92 STASDSARGVRIAIQ
+92 SSASTSARGVRISIDLSRRAS
-107 LTRKATYRARTE
+107 YRARSE
-119 DGRIRVLFD
+119 DGKIRVFFD
-128 ASDNPAAEHGDRQLS
+128 AREATAAPLPRT
-143 RKAVSKPA
+143 A
-151 AVGGGYAPIP
+151 AAPQ
-161 ATDVAPSA
+161 APSGQA
-169 ETTSVGELPTVQYVG
+169 TVQRVG
-184 IERRNGRERVIIEL
+184 IERRNGRERVVIEL
-198 DRPAEFRIVPGA
+198 DRPAEFRILPGST
-210 NGPARMEVHGAK
+210 GPARMEVE
-222 LGARVPTRVPGEV
+222 GARTGVNLPSRIQGEAGLV
-235 GSIVREVQV
+235 VREVQV
-244 GAEAGRV
+244 GSSPDRV
-251 TLSVDRKGVGNATAI
+251 TLSVDRKGTGNATAI
-266 REGNRIVWMFAGEV
+266 REGNRIVWMFSGES
-280 AASGNARQ
+280 AAPKHARQ
-288 TETIAREEAVDVDGE
+288 TETIAREAAVDVDGE

-317 AAKNG
+317 AAKAG
-322 ARYEGRRI
+322 QRYEGRRI

-493 VEAGASFTNEFGI
+493 VEAGANFSNDFGI

-517 TGNPTGLV
+517 TGNPTGLI
-525 FPSDLTLAGGSTDTQ
+525 FPHDLTLAGGTTDTQ

-562 APAGTGRGA
+562 APVGTGRGG

-618 QGTSIPYSQVGAQGV
+618 SGTSIPYSQVGAQGV

-701 IFTRNSGHGFDQIPF
+701 IYTRNSGHGFDQIPF

-727 QHRTQRDARSELLI
+727 QHRTERDARGELLI

>member
-1 MRVCGGPIAIFLA
+1 MRVCGGHIAVFLA
-14 SLVPLSALADDSLT
+14 SLLPLSALADDSQ
-28 PSVATL
+28 PPAVATL
-34 SVEGQRDR
+34 TVEGQRDR

-54 KYSIDSLGDGKQII
+54 KYSIDSLGDGKQVI
-68 IHVEDAVLGPGGLQV
+68 IHVEDAVLAPGGVQIN
-83 HGSSALIVR
+83 GSSALIVR

-107 LTRKATYRARTE
+107 LTHKAAYRARSE

-128 ASDNPAAEHGDRQLS
+128 ASEGAAQPARRGLPKS
-143 RKAVSKPA
+143 A
-151 AVGGGYAPIP
+151 ADGGGYTPIP
-161 ATDVAPSA
+161 PAEVAPA
-169 ETTSVGELPTVQYVG
+169 AATSVVPTIQHVG
-184 IERRNGRERVIIEL
+184 IERRNGRERVIVEL
-198 DRPAEFRIVPGA
+198 DRPAEFRILPGG
-210 NGPARMEVHGAK
+210 NGPARMEVHAAK
-222 LGARVPTRVPGEV
+222 LGTQVSTRIPGEA
-235 GSIVREVQV
+235 GSVVREVQV
-244 GAEAGRV
+244 GSEAGRV
-251 TLSVDRKGVGNATAI
+251 TLSVDRKGVANATAI
-266 REGNRIVWMFAGEV
+266 REGNRIIWLFA
-280 AASGNARQ
+280 ADTSQPGNSRQ
-288 TETIAREEAVDVDGE
+288 TETIAKEAAVDVDGE
-303 EVAAFLSDVPLQVS
+303 EVAAFLSDVPLQVA

-322 ARYEGRRI
+322 QRYEGRRI

-355 TADDVSGSVTIKMR
+355 TADDVSGTVTIKMR
-369 SVPWDQALDVILTS
+369 AVPWDQALDVILTS

-428 PVSYAGA
+428 PVSYATA
-435 TTLQPRVSELLSER
+435 NSLQPRVNELLSER
-449 GKVAVDVRTNILVV
+449 GKVAVDTRTNILVV

-493 VEAGASFTNEFGI
+493 VEAGASFSNEFGI

-525 FPSDLTLAGGSTDTQ
+525 FPHDLTLAGGSTDQ
-540 TPTAGLSPFGGT
+540 ATPTAGLSPFGGA

-659 VAISRNEPDFNQR
+659 VSITRNEADFNQR

-701 IFTRNSGHGFDQIPF
+701 IFTRNSGHGLDQIPF